1 MQGTGL
7 IGILGQVHWMPDL
20 GLSGCK
26 VLEKVYI
33 LGRMCWADWRY
44 WAGRVP
50 CVQLYWAGWEY
61 WARGTDLSVCT
72 AGGVLGRGLPSCLGG
87 LAGWVE
93 GAGWVDWAGR
103 VDWSGL
109 VNWAGRV
116 DWSGWAE

>member
-7 IGILGQVHWMPDL
+7 IGVLGQVHWMPDL

-33 LGRMCWADWRY
+33 LGRMCWAGWRY

-61 WARGTDLSVCT
+61 LARGTDLSVCT
-72 AGGVLGRGLPSCLGG
+72 LLAGYWAGGYRPVWVDWLVGWKG
-87 LAGWVE
+87 LAGWT
-93 GAGWVDWAGR
+93 
-103 VDWSGL
+103 GL
-109 VNWAGRV
+109 AWWTELA
-116 DWSGWAE
+116 W